1 MTEQVSG
8 ALVWAIRVVL
18 LTGAIALGR
27 WALQALGWPQPHL
40 LISIALGWILL
51 CALRLV
57 VRGRRR
63 SALRRPY
70 DARLHHD

>member
-27 WALQALGWPQPHL
+27 WALRALGWPQPHL
-40 LISIALGWILL
+40 FAAAALGFALYY
-51 CALRLV
+51 ALRLMV
-57 VRGRRR
+57 IGRRR